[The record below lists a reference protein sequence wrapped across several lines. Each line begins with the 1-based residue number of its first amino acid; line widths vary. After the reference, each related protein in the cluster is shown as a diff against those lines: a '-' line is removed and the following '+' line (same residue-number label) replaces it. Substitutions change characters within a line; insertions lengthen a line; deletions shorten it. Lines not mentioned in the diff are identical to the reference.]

1 MYFSKQTN
9 QSIIVLN
16 PFKQFL
22 HDILLTNSGW
32 VHIVGCLCIV
42 TKEGQEGHINKAMT
56 SLKNLG
62 YVNKQQSIIQ
72 RL

>member
-1 MYFSKQTN
+1 MYFSKLTN

-32 VHIVGCLCIV
+32 VHINRYAECLCIV
-42 TKEGQEGHINKAMT
+42 TKEGQVGPLLT
-56 SLKNLG
+56 
-62 YVNKQQSIIQ
+62 QQ
-72 RL
+72 